1 MSQLGSSSVSS
12 LATRAIICTV
22 YSVYFF
28 LNLEKI
34 QGLFDPLIELP
45 PSGVFSNIP
54 RSRNV
59 FYVNDY
65 GAKGDG
71 LEDDTKRANRE
82 KFGKQMQHVLNY
94 VKRSSPDIVILHCH
108 HQAFQDVWKMACS
121 STSRSKIVVPA
132 GNFYLV
138 RPIDF
143 TGPCRSKVTLRISGT
158 IVAPEDPD
166 VWDGLDPHKWLF
178 FHRVKHLTVEG
189 GGIVNGMGSEW
200 WARSCKINVTNPC
213 RHAPTAMTFHR
224 CKDLRVRNLMMV
236 NSQQM
241 HIVFS
246 HCIRVAVSRL
256 RVLAPAES
264 PNTDGIHI
272 SASTRVEVRNSIIRT
287 GDDCISIV
295 SNSSNIRIRKIDCGP
310 GHGISIGSL
319 GKSNSLDQVHDVTVV
334 GASLSNTENG
344 VRIKTWQGG
353 SGFVSNITF
362 QDVWMENVSN
372 PIIIDQYYCDSP
384 FLCPNQTLAV
394 SVKNIYF
401 KKIKGTSATE
411 EAIMFACSDTSP
423 CESLYLED
431 IQLVPSYSVEVTES
445 FCWQARGSSS
455 GLIYPP
461 PCFSCGESFIEQK
474 VSASSDFASR

>member
-1 MSQLGSSSVSS
+1 MGQLGTSSALS
-12 LATRAIICTV
+12 LLTRTIMCTV
-22 YSVYFF
+22 YSIYFF

-34 QGLFDPLIELP
+34 KGLDPLIQLP
-45 PSGVFSNIP
+45 QSGVFSDIP

-71 LEDDTKRANRE
+71 LEDDTK
-82 KFGKQMQHVLNY
+82 
-94 VKRSSPDIVILHCH
+94 
-108 HQAFQDVWKMACS
+108 AFQDVWKMACS
-121 STSRSKIVVPA
+121 LTTRSKIVVPA
-132 GNFYLV
+132 GNCYLV

-158 IVAPEDPD
+158 IVAPEDPG

-200 WARSCKINVTNPC
+200 WARSCKINVTN
-213 RHAPTAMTFHR
+213 AMTFHR
-224 CKDLRVRNLMMV
+224 CKDLKVRNLMMV

-241 HIVFS
+241 HVVFS
-246 HCIRVAVSRL
+246 HCIRVVVSHL
-256 RVLAPAES
+256 TVLAPALS

-272 SASTRVEVRNSIIRT
+272 SASTRVEVRDSFVRT

-295 SNSSNIRIRKIDCGP
+295 SNSSNIRIRKIACGP

-334 GASLSNTENG
+334 GAFLSNTENG

-394 SVKNIYF
+394 SVNNIHF

-411 EAIMFACSDTSP
+411 EAITFACSDTSP

-431 IQLVPSYSVEVTES
+431 IHLVPSYSVGVTES

-455 GLIYPP
+455 GLVYPP
-461 PCFSCGESFIEQK
+461 PCFSSGESFIEQK
-474 VSASSDFASR
+474 IFASSALASF